1 MLVIL
6 YVALAVVALA
16 TTQRLAIVALATTYR
31 LIGKARRRRRVT
43 RGPLT
48 QVFRLHELRELDA
61 HLDEIAAAELR
72 RMDAAVVGYLAGEVG
87 HVVVISDHPNHGIA
101 LALSDGH
108 RLTLGV
114 VSGATRRQLLDHATR
129 DKLRPAHVER
139 NSFTY
144 RLLLRG
150 EKGAEMEIHARRV
163 VLTP

>member
-72 RMDAAVVGYLAGEVG
+72 RMDAAVVSYMAGEVG
-87 HVVVISDHPNHGIA
+87 TRSGHLRPPESRHRAGALRRPPADSGCCQRRHPA
-101 LALSDGH
+101 
-108 RLTLGV
+108 
-114 VSGATRRQLLDHATR
+114 ATPKPRDR
-129 DKLRPAHVER
+129 DKLRPAHR
-139 NSFTY
+139 AQQ
-144 RLLLRG
+144 LLLST
-150 EKGAEMEIHARRV
+150 AA
-163 VLTP
+163 